1 MFTVDIKIDG
11 KHYKKIAFAKPLDI
25 QKILKE
31 NLENKKQLIAYK
43 INNKFIKYNNKTV
56 INSDTIIDGI
66 TRTSIAGDAICKN
79 TSIFI
84 LCKAFNTIFKN
95 EKKLIIEHSIG
106 DGIYAEVIDYTFS
119 EKEINQLTQEMQNII
134 DSEMPIEKIEL
145 NSSEAEDIF
154 TKLNRDD
161 VLKHI
166 THNTINVHKCGDFYD
181 YLIGQTAENTS
192 YIQSFE
198 IVYLAPGLVLR
209 FPNRISN
216 KINGE
221 FELSRKLFTTHQE
234 HDKWLNILGVH
245 FVSAINMAVKD
256 YKITDLIQIE
266 EALHEKKIIGIAK
279 HITRNNDTK
288 LVLIA
293 GPSSSGKTSFAKRL
307 SIHLRVNG
315 IRPYILGMDDYFLP
329 RSHTPKKENGD
340 FDFES
345 VNSLDLELLNN
356 DLQKVLNGKE
366 IELPKYN
373 FRQGIRESSHKKLK
387 LEKNEI
393 LIMEGIHG
401 LNDVLSSSV
410 PFNQKLRIYVSALNN
425 LNIDAHNRIP
435 TTDSRKIRRLVRDH
449 NYRGHSGEQTLE
461 MWDSVREGE
470 DQNIFPFQE
479 NADFMFNSILTY
491 ELGVLKKYI
500 LPILHSITEY
510 SPHYS
515 EALRLWKIVEHI
527 YNIKDGNVPSN
538 SILREFIGGSI
549 FNY

>member
-1 MFTVDIKIDG
+1 MFTVEIRIDSE
-11 KHYKKIAFAKPLDI
+11 YFKKIAYAKPLDI
-25 QKILKE
+25 QNILIE
-31 NLENKKQLIAYK
+31 NLEDKEQQIACR
-43 INNKFIKYNNKTV
+43 INNKFMNNKTV
-56 INSDTIIDGI
+56 ISSDTILE
-66 TRTSIAGDAICKN
+66 SISRSSTAGDAIYKN

-84 LCKAFNTIFKN
+84 LCKAFNSTFGID
-95 EKKLIIEHSIG
+95 KKLVIEHSIG

-119 EKEINQLTQEMQNII
+119 ENEINKLSQEMQNII
-134 DSEMPIEKIEL
+134 DSAMPIDEIEIT
-145 NSSEAEDIF
+145 SSEAEDIF
-154 TKLNRDD
+154 TKQNRDD
-161 VLKHI
+161 ILKHI
-166 THNTINVHKCGDFYD
+166 THNTIKLYKCGNFCD
-181 YLIGQTAENTS
+181 YLVGHTAINTS
-192 YIQSFE
+192 LIRNFE
-198 IVYLAPGLVLR
+198 IVYHAPGLILR
-209 FPNRISN
+209 FPDRVSK

-221 FELSRKLFTTHQE
+221 FKLSRKLFAAHQE
-234 HDKWLNILGVH
+234 HDKWLSILGVH
-245 FVSAINMAVKD
+245 FVNAINIAVKN

-266 EALHEKKIIGIAK
+266 EALHEKKIIDIAK
-279 HITRNNDTK
+279 HITRKGDTK
-288 LVLIA
+288 LILIA

-315 IRPYILGMDDYFLP
+315 IKPHILGMDDYFLP
-329 RSHTPKKENGD
+329 RSQTPKKENGD

-345 VNSLDLELLNN
+345 IKSLDLELLNS
-356 DLQKVLNGKE
+356 DLQKLLNGDE

-373 FRQGIRESSHKKLK
+373 FRHGIRETSHKKLRLK
-387 LEKNEI
+387 ENEI

-401 LNDVLSSSV
+401 LNDALSASV

-425 LNIDAHNRIP
+425 LNIDAHNQIP
-435 TTDSRKIRRLVRDH
+435 TTDSRKIRRLVRDY

-461 MWDSVREGE
+461 MWDYVREGE
-470 DQNIFPFQE
+470 DHNIFPFQE

-510 SPHYS
+510 SPQYS

-527 YNIKDGNVPSN
+527 YNIPDDIVPSN

>member
-1 MFTVDIKIDG
+1 LFTVDIKIDG
-11 KHYKKIAFAKPLDI
+11 DHYKKIAFAKPLEI

-31 NLENKKQLIAYK
+31 NIEEKEQIIAFK
-43 INNKFIKYNNKTV
+43 INNKFVSSTTE
-56 INSDTIIDGI
+56 INSDTILDGFSKFSTI
-66 TRTSIAGDAICKN
+66 GDAIYKN

-84 LCKAFNTIFKN
+84 LCKAFNSIFKN
-95 EKKLIIEHSIG
+95 KKKLVIEHSIG

-119 EKEINQLTQEMQNII
+119 ENEINKLTQEIQSIVE
-134 DSEMPIEKIEL
+134 SEMPIEEVEVT
-145 NSSEAEDIF
+145 SSEAEDIF
-154 TKLNRDD
+154 AKQDRTDI
-161 VLKHI
+161 LKHLV
-166 THNTINVHKCGDFYD
+166 HNTIVLHKCGDYYD
-181 YLIGQTAENTS
+181 YLIGQIADNS
-192 YIQSFE
+192 NCIHSFE
-198 IVYLAPGLVLR
+198 LVYHAPGLILR
-209 FPNRISN
+209 FPNKNSN

-221 FELSRKLFTTHQE
+221 FNLSRKLFATHQE
-234 HDKWLNILGVH
+234 HDKWLSILGVH
-245 FVSAINMAVKD
+245 FVNAINMAVKD
-256 YKITDLIQIE
+256 YTITDLIQVE
-266 EALHEKKIIGIAK
+266 EALHEKKIVGIAK
-279 HITRNNDTK
+279 HIARKDETK

-315 IRPYILGMDDYFLP
+315 MKPYTLGMDDYFLP
-329 RSHTPKKENGD
+329 RNQTPKKENGD
-340 FDFES
+340 YDFES
-345 VNSLDLELLNN
+345 INSLDLELLNN
-356 DLQKVLNGKE
+356 DLQKLLRGEE

-373 FRQGIRESSHKKLK
+373 FVRGIREMSHKKLQLK
-387 LEKNEI
+387 ENEI

-401 LNDVLSSSV
+401 LNDSLSSSV
-410 PFNQKLRIYVSALNN
+410 PFNHKLRIYVSALNN

-435 TTDSRKIRRLVRDH
+435 TTDSRKLRRLVRDY

-470 DQNIFPFQE
+470 DKNIFPFQE

-515 EALRLWKIVEHI
+515 EAIRLWKIVEHI
-527 YNIKDGNVPSN
+527 YNIKDSIVPTN
-538 SILREFIGGSI
+538 SILREFIGGSV

>member
-1 MFTVDIKIDG
+1 MFTVNIKIDG
-11 KHYKKIAFAKPLDI
+11 ENYKKIAFAKPLDI
-25 QKILKE
+25 KKILKE
-31 NLENKKQLIAYK
+31 NIENKEKIIACK
-43 INNKFIKYNNKTV
+43 INNKFVNYKTV
-56 INSDTIIDGI
+56 INSETILEGI
-66 TRTSIAGDAICKN
+66 SRYTTAGDAIYKN

-84 LCKAFNTIFKN
+84 LCKAFSSIFEN
-95 EKKLIIEHSIG
+95 DNKLVIEHSIG
-106 DGIYAEVIDYTFS
+106 DGIYAEIIDYTFS
-119 EKEINQLTQEMQNII
+119 EKEINQISQEMQNII
-134 DSEMPIEKIEL
+134 DGEMPIEKVEVT
-145 NSSEAEDIF
+145 SSEAEEII
-154 TKLNRDD
+154 TKQNRDD
-161 VLKHI
+161 ILKHI
-166 THNTINVHKCGDFYD
+166 SHNTIKLHKCGDFYD
-181 YLIGQTAENTS
+181 YLIGQTADNTNK
-192 YIQSFE
+192 IQSFE
-198 IVYLAPGLVLR
+198 IVYHAPGLILR
-209 FPNRISN
+209 FPNKHSN

-221 FELSRKLFTTHQE
+221 FKLSRKLFATHQE
-234 HDKWLNILGVH
+234 HDKWLSILGVH
-245 FVSAINMAVKD
+245 FVNAINIAVKN
-256 YKITDLIQIE
+256 YKITDLIQVE
-266 EALHEKKIIGIAK
+266 EALHEKKIIDIAK
-279 HITRNNDTK
+279 HIARKDDTK

-329 RSHTPKKENGD
+329 RNLTPKKENGD
-340 FDFES
+340 FDFENI
-345 VNSLDLELLNN
+345 NSLDLELLNS
-356 DLQKVLNGKE
+356 DLQKLLNGKE
-366 IELPKYN
+366 IKLPKYN
-373 FRQGIRESSHKKLK
+373 FRQGIRESSHKKMQLK
-387 LEKNEI
+387 ENEI

-435 TTDSRKIRRLVRDH
+435 TTDSRKMRRLVRDY
-449 NYRGHSGEQTLE
+449 NYRGHSGEQTFE
-461 MWDSVREGE
+461 MWDAVREGE
-470 DQNIFPFQE
+470 NKNIFPFQE

-527 YNIKDGNVPSN
+527 YNIPDDIVPNN

>member
-1 MFTVDIKIDG
+1 MFTVNIKIDG
-11 KHYKKIAFAKPLDI
+11 EHYKKIAFAKPLDI
-25 QKILKE
+25 QKILIE
-31 NLENKKQLIAYK
+31 NIENDEHIIACK
-43 INNKFIKYNNKTV
+43 VNNKFASYETV
-56 INSDTIIDGI
+56 INSETILEGI
-66 TRTSIAGDAICKN
+66 SRSTTTGDAIYKN

-84 LCKAFNTIFKN
+84 LCKAFNSIFKKD
-95 EKKLIIEHSIG
+95 KKLVVEHSIG
-106 DGIYAEVIDYTFS
+106 DGIYAEIINYTFS
-119 EKEINQLTQEMQNII
+119 EKEINKISVEMKNII
-134 DSEMPIEKIEL
+134 DSKMPIEKIEVT
-145 NSSEAEDIF
+145 SSEAEEIF
-154 TKLNRDD
+154 TKQNRDD
-161 VLKHI
+161 ILKHI
-166 THNTINVHKCGDFYD
+166 KHNTIELYKCGNFYD
-181 YLIGQTAENTS
+181 YLIGQTADNTNQ
-192 YIQSFE
+192 IQGFE
-198 IVYLAPGLVLR
+198 IVYHAPGLILR
-209 FPNRISN
+209 FPDKHSN
-216 KINGE
+216 KINGK
-221 FELSRKLFTTHQE
+221 FKLSRKLFATHQE
-234 HDKWLNILGVH
+234 HDKWLSILGVH
-245 FVSAINMAVKD
+245 FVNAINIAVKN

-266 EALHEKKIIGIAK
+266 EALHEKKIVDIAK
-279 HITRNNDTK
+279 HITRKDDTK

-315 IRPYILGMDDYFLP
+315 IKPYILGMDDYFLP
-329 RSHTPKKENGD
+329 RNQTPKKENGD
-340 FDFES
+340 YDFENI
-345 VNSLDLELLNN
+345 NSLDLELLNN
-356 DLQKVLNGKE
+356 DLQKLLSGDE

-373 FRQGIRESSHKKLK
+373 FIRGIREISYKKLQLK
-387 LEKNEI
+387 ENEI

-401 LNDVLSSSV
+401 LNDSLSSSV

-435 TTDSRKIRRLVRDH
+435 TTDSRKIRRLVRDY

-510 SPHYS
+510 SPHYT
-515 EALRLWKIVEHI
+515 EALRLWKTVEHI
-527 YNIKDGNVPSN
+527 YNIPDDVVPTN